1 MPRFIIKFIR
11 VVDAVNYRL
20 GRIIMYGIFL
30 MVGVLL
36 WSSISKT
43 FFVPASWTLEIAQFS
58 MVAYYI
64 LGGPYSIQMGANVRM
79 DLFYGSWTISQKA
92 WMDAITVM
100 FLLFYLGVLLYG
112 ALGSTAYS
120 LGYFGSNFLGF
131 YKDLLFGFVGDVLQG
146 NFTAIPATI
155 SKITGFLERSPTAWR
170 PYMWPIKSVASLGL
184 FLMLLQA
191 LSEFLKDIATIRG
204 VDLRSGEPTAHMNT
218 ENN

>member
-1 MPRFIIKFIR
+1 MPRFIIIFVR

-43 FFVPASWTLEIAQFS
+43 FFVPSNWTLEIAQFS

-92 WMDAITVM
+92 WIDALTVM

-112 ALGSTAYS
+112 AIDSTVYS
-120 LGYFGSNFLGF
+120 LKYS
-131 YKDLLFGFVGDVLQG
+131 
-146 NFTAIPATI
+146 
-155 SKITGFLERSPTAWR
+155 ERSPTAWR
-170 PYMWPIKSVASLGL
+170 PYMWPVKVTASIGI

-191 LSEFLKDIATIRG
+191 LSEFFKDIATIRG
-204 VDLRSGEPTAHMNT
+204 VDLRSGEPTAHMKT
-218 ENN
+218 ENE